1 MVESSLKGSSVP
13 RISSNISAVRQDFRY
28 SEGKIQ
34 TPKELVGSHLLLLLS
49 CEGVLF
55 PKQSFTLENL
65 ASPFTPNVLPFPLF
79 SLTEFIE
86 NFPWAGN
93 PLFLELH
100 YV

>member
-65 ASPFTPNVLPFPLF
+65 TGLPLLVGAFPLA
-79 SLTEFIE
+79 
-86 NFPWAGN
+86 WASGK
-93 PLFLELH
+93 
-100 YV
+100 